1 MYSDAESEI
10 DIIDT
15 SVREI
20 ERYNDVIKLV
30 YQMWQKQEQKDLEY
44 TIIHKYSTLDES
56 KKRKRKRDESN
67 LEPEIEVD
75 ALDVYNFDPTA
86 LWLQKYA
93 IKINNCIE

>member
-30 YQMWQKQEQKDLEY
+30 YQMRQKQEQKDLE
-44 TIIHKYSTLDES
+44 
-56 KKRKRKRDESN
+56 
-67 LEPEIEVD
+67 
-75 ALDVYNFDPTA
+75 
-86 LWLQKYA
+86 
-93 IKINNCIE
+93 